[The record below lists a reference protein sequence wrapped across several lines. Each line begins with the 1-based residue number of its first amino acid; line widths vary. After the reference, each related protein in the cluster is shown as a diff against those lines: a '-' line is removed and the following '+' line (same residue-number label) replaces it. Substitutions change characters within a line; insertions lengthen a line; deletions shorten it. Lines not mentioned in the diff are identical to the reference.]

1 MNFLKDRK
9 YFVSVNGHK
18 SDMKKVNIGVPQ
30 GSTLG
35 PLLLLIYINDIINS
49 SKILKFILFADD
61 TTVLFENKNIN
72 VLNNVLLEEINKV
85 MKWFSVNKLL
95 INLSKTNTMLFT
107 NKRGNPKLH
116 IFVED
121 ILLEE
126 KQSVTFLGVIIDN
139 KLLWKDH
146 IKLVCSKISKS
157 IGILCYLRHV
167 YPLHILRMLYMSLF
181 FSYLNYC
188 NLVWGSACDSHLKP
202 LLTLQKKAVRIITK
216 SAYDERSAPIFK
228 SLKILQLPKIHK
240 LNCLS
245 FMFKS
250 LKSNDY
256 PSHRNKILQ
265 NSANHNYET
274 RHRDLFYTPKE

>member
-1 MNFLKDRK
+1 M
-9 YFVSVNGHK
+9 
-18 SDMKKVNIGVPQ
+18 
-30 GSTLG
+30 
-35 PLLLLIYINDIINS
+35 
-49 SKILKFILFADD
+49 KFILFADD

-146 IKLVCSKISKS
+146 IKLVCSKIHKS
-157 IGILCYLRHV
+157 IESCV
-167 YPLHILRMLYMSLF
+167 
-181 FSYLNYC
+181 
-188 NLVWGSACDSHLKP
+188 
-202 LLTLQKKAVRIITK
+202 T
-216 SAYDERSAPIFK
+216 
-228 SLKILQLPKIHK
+228 
-240 LNCLS
+240 
-245 FMFKS
+245 
-250 LKSNDY
+250 
-256 PSHRNKILQ
+256 
-265 NSANHNYET
+265 
-274 RHRDLFYTPKE
+274 